1 MPSGAIVNGVIGCQ
15 QTNESQFCRMVS
27 MPAERMCSKCK
38 ISPATNKHPWCLF
51 CKAENQAANREAKDA
66 LARTKGYSE
75 GVEAMR
81 ETLAAEFERLGT
93 AVVTC
98 LEVSKA
104 IRVSPRPALRLD
116 ANYNVVMPG
125 R

>member
-1 MPSGAIVNGVIGCQ
+1 
-15 QTNESQFCRMVS
+15 
-27 MPAERMCSKCK
+27 MPAPERICSKCRLF
-38 ISPATNKHPWCLF
+38 PATNKHPWCLE
-51 CKAENQAANREAKDA
+51 CKAENQAKNREAKDA
-66 LARTKGYSE
+66 LARVKGYGE
-75 GVEAMR
+75 GVDAMR

-104 IRVSPRPALRLD
+104 IRVSPRPSLRLD
-116 ANYNVVMPG
+116 ANHNIVLPG